1 MNEDTNEA
9 KLSIGE
15 LAAEHFTRDY
25 NCCESVLLAA
35 SGYLNIDSGMIPRI
49 ATPFGGGISEHSYI
63 CGALSGALMAIG
75 LKYGRDDCSQER
87 EPAKE
92 RAGRFI
98 RRFIDKYGAVNC
110 SSIIGCNAADI
121 EARKEHIRS
130 TICTPLVREVAQWL
144 AEELE

>member
-1 MNEDTNEA
+1 MNENNNEA
-9 KLSIGE
+9 KLPIGE

-25 NCCESVLLAA
+25 NCCESMLLAA
-35 SGYLNIDSGMIPRI
+35 CHYLNIDAWIIPRI
-49 ATPFGGGISEHSYI
+49 ATPFGGGISGHSYI

-75 LKYGRDDCSQER
+75 LKYGRDNCNQER

-98 RRFIDKYGAVNC
+98 RRFIDKYGTVNC
-110 SSIIGCNAADI
+110 SSIIGCDAADI

-130 TICTPLVREVAQWL
+130 TICTPLVREVAHWL